1 MLLTAGVLR
10 DQETESFYMLVGLSL
25 LFFSATSTCEVLL
38 WLSLT
43 THVGDAVDICLQLAC
58 QQFTQIAGVP
68 VGVNRS
74 LGSWIGAVYSL
85 VCS

>member
-10 DQETESFYMLVGLSL
+10 DQETENFYMLVGLSL

-43 THVGDAVDICLQLAC
+43 THVGEAVDICLD
-58 QQFTQIAGVP
+58 
-68 VGVNRS
+68 N
-74 LGSWIGAVYSL
+74 
-85 VCS
+85 